1 MRYLYWSL
9 IALFTAAI
17 LVFKLQNLDSVTI
30 TFLNIKAT
38 LPLAFLVIAVYVL
51 GMTTGGLLTASLG
64 QWIRGVR
71 KPDSTSETDQNQ
83 KLD

>member
-9 IALFTAAI
+9 IILFTAAI
-17 LVFKLQNLDSVTI
+17 ILFNLQNLDSVTI

-38 LPLAFLVIAVYVL
+38 LPLALLVIAVYVL
-51 GMTTGGLLTASLG
+51 GMTTGGLLTAALG

-71 KPDSTSETDQNQ
+71 QPDSASESDRNA
-83 KLD
+83 